1 MAGTDGGRGKTKKRP
16 AGMWIAL
23 AFSLF
28 AGVSAPAQE
37 GAGEIDSLYVRGQ
50 NAQEAEHV
58 VNVVARLKELL
69 PGAPDA
75 AGLYTRIGYL
85 HLKIEEADSAAA
97 AFRQALLKNPELAGA
112 HVGLGRVFL
121 EFKHHPKN
129 ALAHFQK
136 AVDSDSTYAEAYG
149 LLARAYL
156 ANGDAGIRA
165 RQAAGQ
171 AIRHNPGYAPAYL
184 LLAQIYQKEK
194 SIDAA
199 MVYYKRYLDLRPD
212 DQDAAYTFAMNLLD
226 AEKFDELGEIASR
239 MTDVRGLPL
248 LARARMHM
256 HDYEGALTAFRRYL
270 DTLDSEEQALY
281 EDISLVG
288 SKRDVRA
295 YRATSPDARK
305 AFLRRFWLQRDLF
318 KTSGGAMRRAEHHRR
333 VWHARRIY
341 GQKKWPWDRRGE
353 IYIRYGEPDYRSGS
367 RDMNARVPLNVQ
379 SVQETMA
386 FQLYGQE
393 SLQMTFVGPVFPI
406 RSQSGPTMTS
416 DSYTPAEET
425 VGILGWKPVTAG
437 SNWSAVPWEVWIY
450 VDVGNGLEIAFT
462 DEFQSGIYD
471 FAPIPNLSAEALANY
486 PGSPLSLIQTL
497 SEYAPATRV
506 STVAD
511 NQPERYSIMHLEPL
525 TFFRSTAAFRGTGG
539 QTEFQVDMGIPIDSV
554 IRPADTDTTVIVE
567 RRVALFDSRYL
578 EVRTQKQDLAIPISD
593 QNRGRGR
600 LAVGQI
606 VLHAPPGEYTLATQ
620 AWRKG
625 TNMTEVYHDP
635 AVLPDFR
642 GDGLM
647 LSGLVV
653 AQQIAEAS
661 ASDTIFVRGNWRIVP
676 WPPRQFRTGEP
687 LFLYFEIYNLTR
699 DDFGAT
705 RYQISYE
712 IQETRT
718 GGSMLPFLG
727 KLKGKSGEAIGFSHE
742 ETGMQRSVSDY
753 VALDLSQVK
762 PGRYA
767 VKMSIKDLNSG
778 QTASR
783 ETEFWMLGP
792 SR

>member
-1 MAGTDGGRGKTKKRP
+1 M
-16 AGMWIAL
+16 
-23 AFSLF
+23 
-28 AGVSAPAQE
+28 VE
-37 GAGEIDSLYVRGQ
+37 
-50 NAQEAEHV
+50 
-58 VNVVARLKELL
+58 VVAKLKELL
-69 PGAPDA
+69 PGAPDP

-85 HLKIEEADSAAA
+85 YLKTEEADSAAA
-97 AFRQALLKNPELAGA
+97 AFQQALLKNPELSGA

-121 EFKHHPKN
+121 EFKNHPKN
-129 ALAHFQK
+129 ALSHLQK
-136 AVDSDSTYAEAYG
+136 AVEFDSTYAEAYA
-149 LLARAYL
+149 LLAHAYQ
-156 ANGDAGIRA
+156 ANGDTGIRA

-194 SIDAA
+194 NVDAA

-212 DQDAAYTFAMNLLD
+212 DQDAAYAFALNLLD
-226 AEKFDELGEIASR
+226 QEKFAELREITSR

-248 LARARMHM
+248 LARARIHM
-256 HDYEGALTAFRRYL
+256 HDYEGALSAFQQYL
-270 DTLDSEEQALY
+270 DTLHPEEQALY
-281 EDISLVG
+281 QDISLVG
-288 SKRDVRA
+288 SKREVRA
-295 YRATSPDARK
+295 YRATSTDARK

-318 KTSGGAMRRAEHHRR
+318 KTSGGAMRRAEHYRR

-353 IYIRYGEPDYRSGS
+353 IYIRYGEPDYRSSS
-367 RDMNARVPLNVQ
+367 RDLNARVPLNVQ

-386 FQLYGQE
+386 FQLYGEE

-406 RSQSGPTMTS
+406 RSQSGPTTTTS
-416 DSYTPAEET
+416 DSYRSAEET

-437 SNWSAVPWEVWIY
+437 SNWSAVPWEAWIY

-471 FAPIPNLSAEALANY
+471 FAPIPNLSPEALANY

-506 STVAD
+506 SAVAG
-511 NQPERYSIMHLEPL
+511 NQPERYSIAHLEPL

-539 QTEFQVDMGIPIDSV
+539 QTELQVDVGIPIDNI
-554 IRPADTDTTVIVE
+554 IRPADADTTVTVE
-567 RRVALFDSRYL
+567 RRVALFDNRYL
-578 EVRTQKQDLAIPISD
+578 EVRNQKQDLAIPISD

-600 LAVGQI
+600 LAVGQ
-606 VLHAPPGEYTLATQ
+606 VVMRAPPGEYTLATQ

-642 GDGLM
+642 GDDLM
-647 LSGLVV
+647 LSDLVV
-653 AQQIAEAS
+653 ARQIAEAS
-661 ASDTIFVRGNWRIVP
+661 ASDTTFVRGAWRIVP

-705 RYQISYE
+705 KYQISYE
-712 IQETRT
+712 IQETKT

-727 KLKGKSGEAIGFSHE
+727 KLKGKRGETIGFSHG
-742 ETGMQRSVSDY
+742 ETGTLPSVSDY
-753 VALDLSQVK
+753 VELDLSQVK
-762 PGRYA
+762 SGRYA
-767 VKMSIKDLNSG
+767 VKMSIKDLNSS

-783 ETEFWMLGP
+783 ETEFWILQP